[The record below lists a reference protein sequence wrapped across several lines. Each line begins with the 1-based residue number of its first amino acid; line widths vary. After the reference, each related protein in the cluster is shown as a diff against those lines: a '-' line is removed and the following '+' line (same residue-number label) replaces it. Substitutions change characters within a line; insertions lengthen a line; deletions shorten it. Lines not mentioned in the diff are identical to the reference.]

1 MKTVNAGAFLGR
13 LSKNKYVLLV
23 LALGLLLMLIPGS
36 GKGTEVKTEEK
47 ADALSSSGISLIAES
62 ERLGEILS
70 SIEGVG
76 RASVMISAD
85 GAVVVC
91 DGAESAAVRLEVTRA
106 VMVYSGIGSDRI
118 AVCKM
123 K

>member
-1 MKTVNAGAFLGR
+1 MKTAELRSIATR

-23 LALGLLLMLIPGS
+23 LVLGLLLMLLPGAR
-36 GKGTEVKTEEK
+36 GGRQTDEK
-47 ADALSSSGISLIAES
+47 SDSLPSSGISLIAES
-62 ERLGEILS
+62 ERIAEMLC
-70 SIEGVG
+70 SIDGVG
-76 RASVMISAD
+76 RASVLISAR

-91 DGAESAAVRLEVTRA
+91 DGADKASVRLDVTQA
-106 VMVYSGIGSDRI
+106 VMVYSGLGSDRI